1 MTCEDYF
8 EDPEKNQAHL
18 ETCALCRAL
27 EEGMTSELDPALE
40 ARLETDAARY
50 RAAVDVDGLPL
61 ATWEGASHRTW
72 PLVAIGLAAVL
83 ILAVALFLA
92 AGTPPLRGIAR
103 AATSGVTTFEAATR
117 FFQLFGSGLQ
127 SAPTLVHV
135 TIGVLF
141 VSINSLLFLLL
152 RRAPKGI
159 DV

>member
-8 EDPEKNQAHL
+8 EDPVKNAAHL

-27 EEGMTSELDPALE
+27 VE
-40 ARLETDAARY
+40 
-50 RAAVDVDGLPL
+50 DVDTVVIEHRPINIDALPL

-72 PLVAIGLAAVL
+72 PLVAVGLISVL
-83 ILAVALFLA
+83 VLAIALFLA

-103 AATSGVTTFEAATR
+103 AVTSSVTSFEAATK
-117 FFQLFGSGLQ
+117 FFQLFGSGLH

-135 TIGVLF
+135 TIAVLF
-141 VSINSLLFLLL
+141 VFINTLLFFLL
-152 RRAPKGI
+152 RRAPRGI

>member
-8 EDPEKNQAHL
+8 EDPEKHAAHL

-27 EEGMTSELDPALE
+27 DG
-40 ARLETDAARY
+40 DAD
-50 RAAVDVDGLPL
+50 AVGVEPRPLSVDALPL

-72 PLVAIGLAAVL
+72 PLVAVGVVSVL

-103 AATSGVTTFEAATR
+103 AVTSSVTSMEAATK
-117 FFQLFGSGLQ
+117 FFQLFGTGLH
-127 SAPTLVHV
+127 SAPALVHV

-141 VSINSLLFLLL
+141 VFINTLLFLLL
-152 RRAPKGI
+152 RRAPRGI

>member
-8 EDPEKNQAHL
+8 EDPEKHAAHL

-27 EEGMTSELDPALE
+27 HDVVDGD
-40 ARLETDAARY
+40 
-50 RAAVDVDGLPL
+50 VDVLAIEPRPLSVDALPL

-72 PLVAIGLAAVL
+72 PLVAMGIVSVL
-83 ILAVALFLA
+83 ILTVALFLA

-103 AATSGVTTFEAATR
+103 AVTSSVTSFEAATK
-117 FFQLFGSGLQ
+117 FFQLFGNGLH

-135 TIGVLF
+135 TIAVLF
-141 VSINSLLFLLL
+141 VFINTLLFLLL
-152 RRAPKGI
+152 RRAPRGI